1 MSKAK
6 AKVLVGIGNRRNGFS
21 ISNDNYR
28 IHFGWSGNYTVKD
41 KVDGSELVT
50 ISSKENEIFH
60 TKKILAIYGFELVDY
75 NVLSNN
81 EEFMEFF
88 KDVDADVSI
97 TAKGKLYM
105 NGENVPKQYI
115 QHRFKVIINF

>member
-6 AKVLVGIGNRRNGFS
+6 AKVLVGNTENGFS
-21 ISNDNYR
+21 ISNDNYGLR
-28 IHFGWSGNYTVKD
+28 FGWNGNYVVKD
-41 KVDGSELVT
+41 KITGNELVT
-50 ISSKENEIFH
+50 VSSKENEIFH

-75 NVLSNN
+75 VVLSNN
-81 EEFMEFF
+81 KEFMAFF